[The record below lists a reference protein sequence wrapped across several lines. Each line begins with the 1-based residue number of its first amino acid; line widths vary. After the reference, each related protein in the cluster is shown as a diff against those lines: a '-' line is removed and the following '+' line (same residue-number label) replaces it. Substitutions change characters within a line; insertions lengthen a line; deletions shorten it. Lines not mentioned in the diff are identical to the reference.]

1 MRPALCHDVVYGHR
15 TDDRREPSRLR
26 PPRTQQCDDIA
37 SVDMKILVFSCRV
50 AAQIGVCR
58 TEAAPQIVD
67 MAEQMPLR
75 VLRSGTAEIGADAPI
90 GQGTVGNRPVFY
102 RQATQQGKAA
112 ATEHLNAQL
121 VQHRSERWQREIRP
135 TNLDDVEPT

>member
-26 PPRTQQCDDIA
+26 PPQTQQCDDIA

-75 VLRSGTAEIGADAPI
+75 VLRSGTAEMGADAQR
-90 GQGTVGNRPVFY
+90 GQASSGSRRLLPRRPKKQGNAAPPEPHTARLSRHRPEF
-102 RQATQQGKAA
+102 G
-112 ATEHLNAQL
+112 
-121 VQHRSERWQREIRP
+121 
-135 TNLDDVEPT
+135 

>member
-26 PPRTQQCDDIA
+26 PPQTQQCDDIA

-50 AAQIGVCR
+50 AAQ
-58 TEAAPQIVD
+58 
-67 MAEQMPLR
+67 MPLR
-75 VLRSGTAEIGADAPI
+75 VLRSGAAEIGADAPI